1 MCSVSVYKE
10 PESTKG
16 RARVMGK
23 SKVGKVNLTKP
34 SYSQKLKIE
43 IVSPLKLLTHL
54 KQCHHQKFFFKFSWD
69 NYLVSRKVSV
79 FYHIFS
85 VVKKVA
91 CWKLRAVTFCFFWGE
106 TGLYRGTLFLFLKN
120 LYSVHWKHVNF
131 LAFAGITVVERCL
144 LKCVCW
150 YSWERVRIDGAY

>member
-10 PESTKG
+10 PESTKV

-23 SKVGKVNLTKP
+23 SKVEKVTLTKP
-34 SYSQKLKIE
+34 SYGLKLKVE
-43 IVSPLKLLTHL
+43 IASPLKLLTHL

-85 VVKKVA
+85 VFKSGMLKVTSRNI
-91 CWKLRAVTFCFFWGE
+91 L
-106 TGLYRGTLFLFLKN
+106 LFLRRDRIVSWYLVSFFKESLFCALQACEFL
-120 LYSVHWKHVNF
+120 VF
-131 LAFAGITVVERCL
+131 TGMTVVERCL
-144 LKCVCW
+144 LKCVSW